1 VHPPRWWR
9 QPDGTLSHPRDRPG
23 QAPWR
28 YLAVLVLLGAAIVV
42 PRVPGLDRV
51 VSPDEKRWLT
61 HSANF
66 YHALTWG
73 QPGQTYQIEHPGVT
87 IMWIGMLGYLWRYP
101 SYPQEAPGQIDW
113 QREEVASFLRTQGRE
128 PLELLTTGHL
138 LMALSIT
145 LVLVA
150 ASWWAIRLLGVWPA
164 CLGFVLIAAD
174 PFHVALSRLLHLDG
188 LTSSLVLL
196 SLLALLCYMYRG
208 RRRSDLAM
216 SGAAAGLA
224 WLTKSP
230 SLFLVPFTGLVL
242 ILELVATRR
251 GQRRIGRAD
260 WHAAVHAVAL
270 WGAAGLGVF
279 VLLWPAMWVDPLYTV
294 WRVVRAAVGY
304 AVQGHEDPLY
314 FNGTIFEGD
323 PGWLF
328 YPVTYLWRSTPSVLV
343 GLGLAAALSAFP
355 RTRWLLREQ
364 RRPLAMLLLFA
375 VLFTAFMNL
384 GAKKFDRYL
393 LPVYPPLALIAGVGW
408 IASFRWILQHWSQ
421 RVARVVV
428 AAVVVL
434 VVGAQAV
441 LTLNA
446 FPYYFSYYNPLL
458 GGTTAAP
465 SVMMVGWGEG
475 LDQVAD
481 YLNSRPGRHPPR
493 VMIGVWGGT
502 FSYFFKGPI
511 RDSKFPPG
519 EATIRDWTDSDF
531 CVIYINQWQRQQLPD
546 ELLRYLSRLEP
557 AMVVRLQGL
566 AYAYIYDI
574 RGVPP
579 PDYLREDRRDARA
592 SAFPAE
598 YPVARAAA
606 VTNSLRPELR

>member
-1 VHPPRWWR
+1 MHPTHWWR
-9 QPDGTLSHPRDRPG
+9 QPESTPSHPGTRPG
-23 QAPWR
+23 SQAPWR
-28 YLAVLVLLGAAIVV
+28 YVAVLALLGLAIMV

-66 YHALTWG
+66 YHALTHG
-73 QPGQTYQIEHPGVT
+73 DLSHTYQIEHPGVT
-87 IMWIGMLGYLWRYP
+87 TMWIGMIGFLWRYP
-101 SYPQEAPGQIDW
+101 SYPQEAPGQVDW
-113 QREEVASFLRTQGRE
+113 HREEVASFLRTQGRE

-138 LMALSIT
+138 LMVLAIT

-150 ASWWAIRLLGVWPA
+150 ASWWAMRLVGVWPA

-174 PFHVALSRLLHLDG
+174 PFPIALSRLLHLDG

-196 SLLALLCYMYRG
+196 SLLALLCYLYRG
-208 RRRSDLAM
+208 GRRLDLAV

-242 ILELVATRR
+242 LLELAARRR
-251 GQRRIGRAD
+251 GQQHLGRAD
-260 WHAAVHAVAL
+260 WQWAVRSFAL
-270 WGAAGLGVF
+270 WAAAGLGVF
-279 VLLWPAMWVDPLYTV
+279 VLLWPAMWVEPLYTV

-314 FNGTIFEGD
+314 FNGAIFEGD
-323 PGWLF
+323 PGWHF
-328 YPVTYLWRSTPSVLV
+328 YPVTYLWRTTPSVLV
-343 GLGLAAALSAFP
+343 GLGLAAVLAAVP
-355 RTRWLLREQ
+355 RTRRLLHEQ
-364 RRPLAMLLLFA
+364 RRPLAVLLLFA

-408 IASFRWILQHWSQ
+408 VASFRWILQRWSR
-421 RVARVVV
+421 RVARVAV
-428 AAVVVL
+428 AVVMLL
-434 VVGAQAV
+434 VVGVQAG
-441 LTLNA
+441 LTLAA

-458 GGTTAAP
+458 GGTIAAP
-465 SVMMVGWGEG
+465 SVMMIGWGEG
-475 LDQVAD
+475 LDQVAR
-481 YLNSRPGRHPPR
+481 YLNSRAGLHPPR

-502 FSYFFKGPI
+502 FSYFFTGEI
-511 RDSKFPPG
+511 RDSKFPAG
-519 EATIRDWTDSDF
+519 EATIRDWMDSDF

-546 ELLRYLSRLEP
+546 ELLTFLGRLEP
-557 AMVVRLQGL
+557 ALVVRLQGL
-566 AYAYIYDI
+566 AYAYVYDI

-579 PDYLREDRRDARA
+579 PEYLHK
-592 SAFPAE
+592 SPA
-598 YPVARAAA
+598 A
-606 VTNSLRPELR
+606 